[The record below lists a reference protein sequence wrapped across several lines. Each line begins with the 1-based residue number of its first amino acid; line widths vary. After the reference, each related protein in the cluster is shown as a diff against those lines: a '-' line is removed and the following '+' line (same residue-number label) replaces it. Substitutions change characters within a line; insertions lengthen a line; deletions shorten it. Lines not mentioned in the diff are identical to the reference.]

1 MPAFSGISHWNL
13 LGGQY
18 LSQPW
23 LIETNSVTNPDKGCL
38 LVIGSMLLR
47 VAGFSFFQF
56 VATSR
61 ADYENLQ
68 TVILYGGTLGGNIL
82 ITLCMLGNFSCF
94 CCRLLTFFK
103 ISFCEKKFGNTT
115 RVSNGLDPDQ
125 DESFVS
131 YDLGPSH
138 LQRLS
143 ADDKRLLLL
152 RKERILHSLC
162 INQ

>member
-1 MPAFSGISHWNL
+1 MLAFSSIFHWNL
-13 LGGQY
+13 PAGQY

-38 LVIGSMLLR
+38 IVIGSMLLR
-47 VAGFSFFQF
+47 VAGLLFFQF

-94 CCRLLTFFK
+94 CCRLPIFSKLNF
-103 ISFCEKKFGNTT
+103 EKNSFGNTI

-125 DESFVS
+125 DECFVS
-131 YDLGPSH
+131 HDLDPSH
-138 LQRLS
+138 LRGYQQMTKVAAS
-143 ADDKRLLLL
+143 K
-152 RKERILHSLC
+152 
-162 INQ
+162 